1 MNRRTAILVGS
12 LIAVLATVELIV
24 LSGLLAAAQSDR
36 RARYD
41 RAIAEQRAD
50 AGRIFSGHATG
61 AERRLPVHTT
71 MCVRGVETFATT
83 VRSLHRDLLT
93 ADRRLDVD
101 GFRALSN
108 HAVQAQ
114 RYVEQSN
121 AGPALPQRMGRERAA
136 GSGAPDEPPTW
147 TAIAPPR
154 VECED
159 DLAYA
164 RFRLDVTPEP
174 AIAPP

>member
-1 MNRRTAILVGS
+1 MGS
-12 LIAVLATVELIV
+12 LIALLATAELIA

-41 RAIAEQRAD
+41 QAIAEQRAD
-50 AGRIFSGHATG
+50 AGRIPVGATG
-61 AERRLPVHTT
+61 VDRRPTVDTT
-71 MCVRGVETFATT
+71 MCVRGVGTFATT
-83 VRSLHRDLLT
+83 VRPLHRDLLT
-93 ADRRLDVD
+93 AERRLDVD

-121 AGPALPQRMGRERAA
+121 AGPALPQRMGRERAPA
-136 GSGAPDEPPTW
+136 SSTQGEPPTW
-147 TAIAPPR
+147 TAISPPR
-154 VECED
+154 IDCED
-159 DLAYA
+159 DLAYV

-174 AIAPP
+174 AVVPPQ